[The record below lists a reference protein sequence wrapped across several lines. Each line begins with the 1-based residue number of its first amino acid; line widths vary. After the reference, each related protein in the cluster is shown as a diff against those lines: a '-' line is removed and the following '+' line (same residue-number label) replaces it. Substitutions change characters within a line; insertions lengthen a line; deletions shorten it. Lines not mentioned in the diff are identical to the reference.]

1 MLEDDFY
8 ATIKLI
14 TGEEIFAKISSTN
27 EKGSQ
32 ILVSNPVVITPI
44 FSKSGS
50 SGYKIEP
57 WLKTASDDLF
67 LINMERVVTVSESTN
82 IQMIIMYNS
91 FLKDM
96 NNEKQ
101 SKISRKM
108 GYIADI
114 NEAKNILEKLY
125 KNS

>member
-14 TGEEIFAKISSTN
+14 TGEEIFAKVSSTN

-32 ILVSNPVVITPI
+32 LLVSNPVVITPL
-44 FSKSGS
+44 FSKNGS

-57 WLKTASDDLF
+57 WLKTSSDDLF
-67 LINMERVVTVSESTN
+67 LIGMERVVTISESSN
-82 IQMIIMYNS
+82 IQIILMYNS
-91 FLKDM
+91 FLRDVR
-96 NNEKQ
+96 NEKQ
-101 SKISRKM
+101 TKISRKM

-114 NEAKNILEKLY
+114 YEAKNLLENLY